1 MNRFTSIFHFLL
13 NAKKRHGVHSPY
25 IFSLTD
31 VGLRTKVSESNQNQL
46 NTYRK
51 FLQNNPEKIEIEDFG
66 AGSKKHGTTRSIQQI
81 FSISSS
87 KKKYGKLLYQLA
99 HHFEVKNVL
108 ELGTNLAWGTYN
120 LHLGAP
126 EAKIVS
132 IEGCKSI
139 FEFNQKHFPKTENIA
154 FVHATF
160 DDYIAKLT
168 DEKFDLIFIDGDHR
182 GASLLRYISALK
194 KHTHNET
201 IWIFDDIRW
210 SDDMWETW
218 NQLIQEKEFHVSID
232 MLRLG
237 IVVQRE
243 QQMKE
248 HFLIRP

>member
-1 MNRFTSIFHFLL
+1 MNRFTSIIHFLL

-31 VGLRTKVSESNQNQL
+31 DGLRTKVSKINQNNL
-46 NTYRK
+46 NKYRN
-51 FLQNNPEKIEIEDFG
+51 FLRSNSEKIEIEDFG
-66 AGSKKHGTTRSIQQI
+66 AGSKKHGTIRSVQQI
-81 FSISSS
+81 FNISSS
-87 KKKYGKLLYQLA
+87 KTKYGKLLYRLA

-108 ELGTNLAWGTYN
+108 ELGTNLGWGTYN

-139 FEFNQKHFPKTENIA
+139 FEFNKKHFPTTENTT

-160 DDYIAKLT
+160 DDYITRLT

-182 GASLLRYISALK
+182 GASLLKYISALK
-194 KHTHNET
+194 KHSHNET

-210 SDDMWETW
+210 SDDMWQTW
-218 NQLIQEKEFHVSID
+218 SQLILQQEFHVSID
-232 MLRLG
+232 MFRLG
-237 IVVQRE
+237 IVVQRK

-248 HFLIRP
+248 HFIIRP